1 MQRREY
7 GIRITVNG
15 QKISKIIIDS
25 HYEAKHAA
33 SVNDQVI
40 LELVRQLDDR
50 FFDPD
55 GEDRPYTYF
64 VTDDM
69 VWDGKRY
76 KLVWLLEDNQIYVGV
91 VNAYRRR

>member
-15 QKISKIIIDS
+15 RKISKVIIDS
-25 HYEAKHAA
+25 HYEAKHTA

-40 LELVRQLDDR
+40 LELVRQLDGR

-55 GEDRPYTYF
+55 SEDRPYTYF

-69 VWDGKRY
+69 ALAGKRY
-76 KLVWLLEDNQIYVGV
+76 KLVWLLEDKQIYVGV